1 MEIDL
6 PLLIDKAKSGDSK
19 SLNTLLS
26 LYRKPLLHTID
37 RLVRNKE
44 DAEDILIITLQKAF
58 LSFDKFEN
66 THSFSTWLF
75 KIGSNTAIDFLRRKN
90 NLHQS
95 VNKDSHHDIDILHSQ
110 ASSYDNPQET
120 YERKQKVSIMKMLI
134 NKLPEDDR
142 QLILWRYNDE
152 LTYEEIASRLQ
163 MPIGT
168 IKARL
173 FRVRKLLLRWIE
185 KAFKDL

>member
-1 MEIDL
+1 MEIDI

-26 LYRKPLLHTID
+26 LYRKPLLHTIE

-44 DAEDILIITLQKAF
+44 DAEDILIITLQKAY
-58 LSFDKFEN
+58 LSIDKFQN

-75 KIGSNTAIDFLRRKN
+75 KIGSNTAIDFIRRKN

-95 VNKDSHHDIDILHSQ
+95 VNKDTHHVMDILQGH
-110 ASSYDNPQET
+110 ATSYDNPHESF
-120 YERKQKVSIMKMLI
+120 ERNQKISIMKMLI
-134 NKLPEDDR
+134 NKLPVEDR
-142 QLILWRYNDE
+142 QLILWRYHDE

-163 MPIGT
+163 IPVGT

-173 FRVRKLLLRWIE
+173 FRIRKLLFRWIE
-185 KAFKDL
+185 KAFKEL